1 MELMGADSPT
11 PVAAGSSLPLMVQT
25 AIDEIGAPSFPSRT
39 GEAERLK
46 VRAFEL
52 FADQDLTIRETAKLV
67 GCSHQYLYKIS
78 RAYQWEERKVKRRA
92 LRLVEDTALQDEAIS
107 VARALLQ
114 ERIPQRL
121 SELERL
127 CGTGKKL
134 NLKAI
139 LAWLHMAGLDGK
151 PAESQGTR
159 PPGKIEVFNDLSD
172 NRQVTVVQDV
182 APVTPAT
189 TGLTGNEEA

>member
-92 LRLVEDTALQDEAIS
+92 LRLVEDEALQNEAIS
-107 VARALLQ
+107 VARAALQ
-114 ERIPQRL
+114 ERLPQRL
-121 SELERL
+121 AELEEL
-127 CGTGKKL
+127 CSKKR

-151 PAESQGTR
+151 PAEPQGTR

-182 APVTPAT
+182 APIALDTVESIPGAK
-189 TGLTGNEEA
+189 E